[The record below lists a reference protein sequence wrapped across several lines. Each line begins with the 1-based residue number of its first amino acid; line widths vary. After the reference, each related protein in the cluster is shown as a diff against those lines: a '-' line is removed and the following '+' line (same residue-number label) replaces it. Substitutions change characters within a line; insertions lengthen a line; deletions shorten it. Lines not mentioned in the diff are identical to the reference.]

1 MTKDER
7 LEILSKGTIKSEEEL
22 NGLKVF
28 MRAGMLS
35 AIPKELEDTI
45 DFSGMLLDFELGD
58 NDDVII
64 HLGGEIRL
72 DKKVWK

>member
-1 MTKDER
+1 MTKNER
-7 LEILSKGTIKSEEEL
+7 LEILSKGLIKNEEEL

-28 MRAGMLS
+28 MRQGMRMS
-35 AIPKELEDTI
+35 IPKELEDII
-45 DFSGMLLDFELGD
+45 DFNGMLLDFELGD